1 MESVGPDLHLIYD
14 QGDWLYPPAHPD
26 PHSMTSPESVPSTGL
41 LSVDKD
47 KERSEREAREVA
59 KKSSGWTGSVR
70 GPSRIGA
77 YKKIGEE
84 DADPSS
90 LSEM

>member
-47 KERSEREAREVA
+47 KERSKREAKAVTEKILWMDRICSFMQDLGSGRT
-59 KKSSGWTGSVR
+59 KKR
-70 GPSRIGA
+70 GGRR
-77 YKKIGEE
+77 
-84 DADPSS
+84 
-90 LSEM
+90 